1 MAMQRREFIT
11 LVAGAAVAWPVKI
24 IGFLGAGAATAW
36 APLIA
41 SFEQRLRELG
51 WIDEQTVSI
60 VYRWAEGKC
69 GRFRDIATEFVRIK
83 VDVILTVGSAVATA
97 PAPWRFF
104 ERQRL

>member
-1 MAMQRREFIT
+1 MQRREFIT

-36 APLIA
+36 DPLIA
-41 SFEQRLRELG
+41 NFQQRLRELG
-51 WIDEQTVSI
+51 WIDGQTVSI
-60 VYRWAEGKC
+60 VYRWAEGKS
-69 GRFRDIATEFVRIK
+69 GRFGDIATEF
-83 VDVILTVGSAVATA
+83 VILTVGSAVATV